1 MGGLDINVL
10 VTLLFG
16 AGAGGAVA
24 GIVNVIKTLRSG
36 KIESEETLIRR
47 LDADNKKQQELRVD
61 AEKRADEAEKE
72 AEGYRKQRN
81 QAQEQLARL
90 RWHYIQQTGEQPPKF
105 GDDND

>member
-1 MGGLDINVL
+1 MNLDINLL

-16 AGAGGAVA
+16 AGGAGAVA
-24 GIVNVIKTLRSG
+24 GFINVIKTIRGG

-47 LDADNKKQQELRVD
+47 MDSDNKKQQELRVE

-81 QAQEQLARL
+81 QAQEELARL
-90 RWHYIQQTGEQPPKF
+90 RWHYIQRTGEQPPKF
-105 GDDND
+105 GEGND